1 DEYRFGIFKDN
12 LVRAKQLQDAEQGTA
27 EYGVTQFSDLTS
39 EEFANK
45 YLGVQLDEPA
55 TEEEVDSE
63 DVTVADDSFDWRQHG
78 AVGPVRNQ
86 GRCGSCWAFSTVGNI
101 EGQWF
106 LKSGELLQLSVQQV
120 LDCDH
125 VDHGCNGGYPP
136 QVYDQVNKMGGLE
149 LDADYSY
156 KAFAGGCH
164 MDRSKFRAYVNSSA
178 ILLRNEQF
186 QAYQLKKIG
195 PLASTLNARTLQF
208 YQKGIMHPTRINAC
222 NPGELNHAVLT
233 VGYGTEQGIPYWI
246 VKNSWS
252 KGFGEQFTFEFG
264 GTSNILMTFVAC
276 LQNKW
281 IEVFGS
287 RYLIMRISTC
297 YLFAL
302 ELWCLCARTI
312 IPETENARQLYEEFK
327 QKYKKTYVNDDD
339 EYRFGVFKDNLLR
352 AHQLQIMEKGTA
364 EYGVTQFSD
373 LTSQEFETHYLGL
386 KYEGMPDTEESSP
399 RKHVVMD
406 EDSFD
411 WRDHGAV
418 GPVLNQGSCGSC
430 WAFSTIGNIEGQ
442 WFLKTGDLLRLSEQQ
457 LIDCDSVDEG
467 CYGGYPTK
475 AYGAIIEM
483 GGLEL
488 NSDYPYKAFAEKCQ
502 MDRQKLRVYINDS
515 VVFPR
520 SESLQAEVLKLMGPL
535 SSALNAN
542 SLQFYKSGIVH
553 LPVTSCVPQALNHAV
568 LTVGYGTENGLPY
581 WTVKNS
587 WGTAFGEDGY
597 FRIHRG
603 SGTCGIDRLVSTAA
617 IR

>member
-1 DEYRFGIFKDN
+1 MNDTMFHSG
-12 LVRAKQLQDAEQGTA
+12 
-27 EYGVTQFSDLTS
+27 

-106 LKSGELLQLSVQQV
+106 LKSGELLQLSVQ
-120 LDCDH
+120 
-125 VDHGCNGGYPP
+125 
-136 QVYDQVNKMGGLE
+136 VNKMGGLE

-156 KAFAGGCH
+156 KAFAG
-164 MDRSKFRAYVNSSA
+164 AYVNSSA

-195 PLASTLNARTLQF
+195 PLASTLNARTLQ
-208 YQKGIMHPTRINAC
+208 
-222 NPGELNHAVLT
+222 
-233 VGYGTEQGIPYWI
+233 
-246 VKNSWS
+246 
-252 KGFGEQFTFEFG
+252 
-264 GTSNILMTFVAC
+264 
-276 LQNKW
+276 
-281 IEVFGS
+281 
-287 RYLIMRISTC
+287 
-297 YLFAL
+297 
-302 ELWCLCARTI
+302 
-312 IPETENARQLYEEFK
+312 ETENARQLYEEFK

-542 SLQFYKSGIVH
+542 SLQVSKANGDSVFPVFLFPQFYKSGIVH